1 MLPKH
6 LPTATRRKTHSR
18 KTPGRKR
25 PSTDVTPGQKAAI
38 RRCQN
43 GLPGDGRQQGN
54 AFFNELPV
62 MLITLEY
69 RYGERSYTRTIS
81 RAVAYDSL
89 HVIQPGDTRQ
99 AWIDVRNPRT
109 VVF

>member
-1 MLPKH
+1 
-6 LPTATRRKTHSR
+6 
-18 KTPGRKR
+18 
-25 PSTDVTPGQKAAI
+25 
-38 RRCQN
+38 
-43 GLPGDGRQQGN
+43 
-54 AFFNELPV
+54 

-69 RYGERSYTRTIS
+69 RYGERSYTRTIP
-81 RAVAYDSL
+81 RAVAYYSL